1 MSELK
6 VAIVGTGLIAVKKHF
21 PAFLRLDKKICI
33 VAICDLN
40 EARARET
47 ADRFGIPTVYT
58 DVGEMLSREK
68 PDLVDICT
76 PPKTHANLAI
86 RAIEHGAHVLIEK
99 PMALDVSECDDI
111 IRTAQQQSRKVCVA
125 HSDLFYPPFLRARE
139 LVARGAIG
147 EFMGMRIFL
156 STPTDY
162 MTSRKDHWA
171 HRLPGGVIGETGP
184 HVVYMTLAF
193 INPIREVKV
202 HALKSLP
209 YPWST
214 FEDYRIDLVGE
225 QATSTITSIYTTDQW
240 AAQVDIW
247 GTEGMLK
254 LDLELMSLI
263 RYRRNAL
270 SPWRIAASG
279 LSESVQLIR
288 DTMWTG
294 TQVLLRR
301 FKKTHDILIERF
313 VDSILND
320 TPPPVTAEEGRE
332 AVRVMNLIAE
342 QLGRQRR
349 HISHQA

>member
-6 VAIVGTGLIAVKKHF
+6 AAIVGTGFIAMKKHF
-21 PAFLRLDKKICI
+21 PALLRLGKKIRI
-33 VAICDLN
+33 AAICDLN
-40 EARARET
+40 EVLAQEM

-58 DVGEMLSREK
+58 DVDEMLSKEE

-86 RAIEHGAHVLIEK
+86 KAIKHGAHVLIEK
-99 PMALDVSECDDI
+99 PMAVKVSECDDI
-111 IRTAQQQSRKVCVA
+111 IQVAQQRCRKVCVA
-125 HSDLFYPPFLRARE
+125 HSDLFYPPFLRARK
-139 LVARGAIG
+139 LVTQGAIG
-147 EFMGMRIFL
+147 DFMGMRIFL

-162 MTSRKDHWA
+162 MTSKEDHWA
-171 HRLPGGVIGETGP
+171 HKLPGGVIGETGP

-193 INPIREVKV
+193 INPIREVKA

-209 YPWST
+209 YPWSA
-214 FEDYRIDLVGE
+214 FEDYRIDLIGE

-247 GTEGMLK
+247 GTEGLLK

-279 LSESVQLIR
+279 LSESAQIVR
-288 DTMWTG
+288 DTVRTG
-294 TQVLLRR
+294 AQILLGR

-313 VDSILND
+313 VDSILLD
-320 TPPPVTAEEGRE
+320 APSPVTAEEGRE
-332 AVRVMNLIAE
+332 AVRVMNLIVE
-342 QLGRQRR
+342 RLNRQKD
-349 HISHQA
+349 HTSHQA